1 MFIITNIDSSTGKT
15 FFTVSVELSGSETGE
30 RIAYTHWL
38 DDVFSNLEGCA
49 APDADHNADGDEV
62 FVTLPDA

>member
-1 MFIITNIDSSTGKT
+1 M
-15 FFTVSVELSGSETGE
+15 SVELSGSETGE